1 MREMMQRLENECVM
15 RTAVARDNFAQ
26 FCELN
31 GNSITDRP
39 QFKGSVSASWREEIG
54 EADHRLVFCTRHYDL
69 VILGHPTGPNGLPP
83 DLLERLLLGSGRPL
97 LIAPPRVSE
106 QLLGTV
112 MVCWKGN
119 GGGDACGRCRK
130 CRSWPK
136 RSTSF
141 SHASKKTTYGLADL
155 ARQLAWHGISAE
167 IEFLPS
173 AAGAAGEMLI
183 ATARSHEADLL
194 VMGGY
199 GHSRLREF
207 ILGGATRAILSSMT
221 VPTLMSH

>member
-106 QLLGTV
+106 QLLGTG
-112 MVCWKGN
+112 K
-119 GGGDACGRCRK
+119 
-130 CRSWPK
+130 
-136 RSTSF
+136 
-141 SHASKKTTYGLADL
+141 
-155 ARQLAWHGISAE
+155 
-167 IEFLPS
+167 
-173 AAGAAGEMLI
+173 MLM
-183 ATARSHEADLL
+183 ATARSHDANLL
-194 VMGGY
+194 LMGGY
-199 GHSRLREF
+199 GHSRAREIVF
-207 ILGGATRAILSSMT
+207 GGYPVCTRIGSDDGFSDA
-221 VPTLMSH
+221 LM

>member
-97 LIAPPRVSE
+97 LSAPPRVSE

-136 RSTSF
+136 RNTSF
-141 SHASKKTTYGLADL
+141 S
-155 ARQLAWHGISAE
+155 HGISAE
-167 IEFLPS
+167 IEFVPS
-173 AAGAAGEMLI
+173 AAGAAGKMLM
-183 ATARSHEADLL
+183 ATARSHDANLL
-194 VMGGY
+194 LMGGY
-199 GHSRLREF
+199 GHSRAREIVF
-207 ILGGATRAILSSMT
+207 GGYPVCTRIGSDDGFSDA
-221 VPTLMSH
+221 LM